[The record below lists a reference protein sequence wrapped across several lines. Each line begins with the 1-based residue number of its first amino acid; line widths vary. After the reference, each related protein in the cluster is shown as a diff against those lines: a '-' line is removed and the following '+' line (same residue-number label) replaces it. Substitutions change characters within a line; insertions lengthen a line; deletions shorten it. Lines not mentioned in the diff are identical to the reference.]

1 MTVLLSMLQARGMWT
16 MCSLHVT
23 IRVSCMFDP
32 HGEDTAGLAR
42 NSCCK
47 SVGKGSFRS
56 FRSFRL
62 FIANLLHPGESS
74 RDLMSFHIDRTAS
87 NSPPCELHFSDL
99 SEWSQVDGSYLWS
112 LVPGGLLPLV
122 SSEGFRSVIS
132 VRPKTIGSN
141 SGSKWCK
148 VKLRCGWIG
157 QGETRR
163 SKNSVRIHFESP
175 ENSIKHSSAV
185 QCRAVG

>member
-23 IRVSCMFDP
+23 IRVSWMFDP

-56 FRSFRL
+56 FRL

-74 RDLMSFHIDRTAS
+74 RDLVSFHIDRTAS
-87 NSPPCELHFSDL
+87 NSPPISGGPWWIAPIREFGGIPLRDL
-99 SEWSQVDGSYLWS
+99 RTHHRVKFEDRKTRSESTSN
-112 LVPGGLLPLV
+112 P
-122 SSEGFRSVIS
+122 
-132 VRPKTIGSN
+132 PKTA
-141 SGSKWCK
+141 
-148 VKLRCGWIG
+148 L
-157 QGETRR
+157 
-163 SKNSVRIHFESP
+163 
-175 ENSIKHSSAV
+175 SIALSIAGHSSAM

>member
-1 MTVLLSMLQARGMWT
+1 MT

-56 FRSFRL
+56 FRL

-87 NSPPCELHFSDL
+87 K
-99 SEWSQVDGSYLWS
+99 SQSTRAPLLRS
-112 LVPGGLLPLV
+112 LRMVASRRFISLVVPGGLLPLV
-122 SSEGFRSVIS
+122 SSEGIRSVIS
-132 VRPKTIGSN
+132 VRPIGSN
-141 SGSKWCK
+141 SKIE
-148 VKLRCGWIG
+148 KLGP
-157 QGETRR
+157 
-163 SKNSVRIHFESP
+163 NPLRIPPKQH
-175 ENSIKHSSAV
+175 
-185 QCRAVG
+185 